1 MKKTKIL
8 LPLAMLALLF
18 GVAACGNNQGGE
30 ESKPGE
36 QSQVP
41 GKEEKIKIE
50 AEGGKTKLILGE
62 SVQLTAS
69 VDGVAWE
76 SSDAAV
82 ATVSATGLV
91 ESKAVGKVTIKASK
105 EGYKEGSI
113 NISIDLE
120 NIKVTAADNATSV
133 VIGQTLQLNAD
144 QQGVTWS
151 SSDNNVA
158 TVDQTGKVTGVA
170 FGEVVIK
177 AAKQGFNDGSITLNV
192 VRPAANLKV
201 DLTTGADHYSADG
214 WWELPSAGGYAMQQ
228 VDGPTP
234 ISQNQSWGQTEEEPD
249 KFVGGFGEGDKE
261 TISFTSSITANAE
274 ILLNIGNSDAAV
286 LSEIM
291 TIKLNG
297 TPIDLTGIALEAHSV
312 DYGGFVMS
320 SLEFQDVSLGE
331 VKLVTPIN
339 TLEFEMLAANNL
351 FLNEVS
357 FYAGQATMA
366 LSNPQ
371 AKETIEI
378 SATEIEVIEGQTIQ
392 LNSSVAGVTWMSL
405 NEETAT
411 VDQTGLVTGVKMG
424 KVNIRAKKEN
434 YYSAQVEITVK
445 PAPVAGQILLE
456 AEAAEELAGIEPG
469 GYVQGQPMIM
479 QDGGQGG
486 WGGSE
491 VHSGGAYVTGYG
503 IDSLTLTFKFTAT
516 AAQTMV
522 LSVVGASSAMKSDYS
537 GYEAQALADIMTIT
551 LNEQAVNVGEATFP
565 EGGSMMSNPMSEV
578 VIGDVNVQAGE
589 NTLVVVLSGGLP
601 SLDVFKLSV
610 KA

>member
-1 MKKTKIL
+1 MKKTRIL
-8 LPLAMLALLF
+8 LPLAMLGLLF
-18 GVAACGNNQGGE
+18 GVAACGGSPSNDQDQSGQ
-30 ESKPGE
+30 

-50 AEGGKTKLILGE
+50 AEGGKTKLILGQ

-69 VDGVAWE
+69 VQGVAWA
-76 SSDAAV
+76 SSDATV

-91 ESKAVGKVTIKASK
+91 ESKAVGKTTITASK
-105 EGYKEGSI
+105 EGYKDGTITI
-113 NISIDLE
+113 NVDLE
-120 NIKVTAADNATSV
+120 KITITAAGDAKTIV
-133 VIGQTLQLNAD
+133 VGQTLQLTAD
-144 QQGVTWS
+144 QSGVTWS
-151 SSDNNVA
+151 SSDEAVA
-158 TVDQTGKVTGVA
+158 KVDQTGKVSA
-170 FGEVVIK
+170 ISFGEVTIK
-177 AAKQGFNDGSITLNV
+177 ASKQGFNDGSIGLSV
-192 VRPAANLKV
+192 IRPEANLMI

-228 VDGPTP
+228 VDGSTP

-261 TISFTSSITANAE
+261 TISFTSSMAANAE

-331 VKLVTPIN
+331 VKLATPIN

-366 LSNPQ
+366 LSNPK

-456 AEAAEELAGIEPG
+456 AEAAEELADIEPG
-469 GYVQGQPMIM
+469 SYAQGQPMIM

-503 IDSLTLTFKFTAT
+503 IDSLTLTFKFTAKAT
-516 AAQTMV
+516 QTMV

-537 GYEAQALADIMTIT
+537 GYEAQVLADIMTIT
-551 LNEQAVNVGEATFP
+551 LNEQAVSVGEAAFP

-589 NTLVVVLSGGLP
+589 NTLVVALSGGLP

-610 KA
+610 KE